1 MTSPVDEKKR
11 NGEQAGHVIVVGPC
25 AAGKTTLVRRLREIG
40 YDAQVC
46 AQEHSDIPGLW
57 RRSSP
62 AATLALDLDIEALR
76 RRRDEHRSELILARQ
91 RARLAHAFAGA
102 TAKIDTSDLSPTEV
116 LTRATAALRA
126 AGITPTHAT
135 GECS

>member
-1 MTSPVDEKKR
+1 MTSPVDEQTR
-11 NGEQAGHVIVVGPC
+11 IDEQAGRVIVVGPC
-25 AAGKTTLVRRLREIG
+25 ASGKSTLVQRLREIG

-46 AQEHSDIPGLW
+46 AQEHSEIPGLW

-62 AATLALDLDIEALR
+62 AATLALDLGIEALR

-91 RARLAHAFAGA
+91 RARLADAFASA
-102 TAKIDTSDLSPTEV
+102 TALIDTSDLSPTEV

-126 AGITPTHAT
+126 AGITPIHAT
-135 GECS
+135 RESS